1 MGSEL
6 AVLLVIYL
14 SSESV
19 RFDAQ
24 HRPVFS
30 AHQIVTTAASTRAGL
45 TKWAATAEG
54 RAILERM
61 RGDDREVTIVE
72 DSREIGIGRAPQPNP
87 GTLLAAK
94 DEQQVKQYRL
104 ILNPA
109 LAAQYNNPAAIDL
122 GFPRSA
128 ADVMAAAWAAEML
141 HIDFYARGISL
152 PHHERD
158 DFQERWMTVA
168 GQLGF
173 GHMTHGIENDDR
185 PSERDRVIT
194 IGEPVR
200 RRAKRP

>member
-30 AHQIVTTAASTRAGL
+30 AHQIATTAASTRAGL

-54 RAILERM
+54 RAIIERM

-72 DSREIGIGRAPQPNP
+72 DDREIGVGRAPQPDTN
-87 GTLLAAK
+87 TLLAAK
-94 DEQQVKQYRL
+94 DDHQVKQYRL

-109 LAAQYNNPAAIDL
+109 LAAQYNHPAAINL
-122 GFPRSA
+122 GFPRS
-128 ADVMAAAWAAEML
+128 
-141 HIDFYARGISL
+141 
-152 PHHERD
+152 
-158 DFQERWMTVA
+158 
-168 GQLGF
+168 
-173 GHMTHGIENDDR
+173 
-185 PSERDRVIT
+185 
-194 IGEPVR
+194 
-200 RRAKRP
+200 